1 MSNNNPRSRRVAEQI
16 RQELA
21 TLIMR
26 EVKDPRVMGVSFT
39 AVDVTSDLEHAKV
52 WFTTFNPDHPAALK
66 GLHSASGF
74 LRSELAKR
82 MSIRTV
88 PKLNFIYDESVERG
102 AHLSHLIDQAVAE
115 DRLRPHDVDEGA
127 DEATDA
133 PKTENS
139 GPDEAQ
145 G

>member
-21 TLIMR
+21 SILMR
-26 EVKDPRVMGVSFT
+26 EMKDPRVIGVSFT

-52 WFTTFNPDHPAALK
+52 WFTTFNPDHQAALK
-66 GLHSASGF
+66 GLASAAGF

-88 PKLNFIYDESVERG
+88 PKLNFHYDESVERG
-102 AHLSHLIDQAVAE
+102 AYLSHLIDQAVEE
-115 DRLRPHDVDEGA
+115 DRLRPHDTTED
-127 DEATDA
+127 AT
-133 PKTENS
+133 TER

>member
-1 MSNNNPRSRRVAEQI
+1 MSNNNPRSRRVAEQVL
-16 RQELA
+16 QELA
-21 TLIMR
+21 DILMR
-26 EVKDPRVMGVSFT
+26 EMKDPRVVGVSFT

-52 WFTTFNPDHPAALK
+52 WFTTFNPDHQAALK
-66 GLHSASGF
+66 GLASAAGF

-88 PKLNFIYDESVERG
+88 PKLNFHHDESVERG
-102 AHLSHLIDQAVAE
+102 AYLSHLIDQAVAE
-115 DRLRPHDVDEGA
+115 DRLRPHDTIEVD
-127 DEATDA
+127 
-133 PKTENS
+133 TEDR

>member
-21 TLIMR
+21 AILMR
-26 EVKDPRVMGVSFT
+26 EMKDPRVIGVSFT

-52 WFTTFNPDHPAALK
+52 WFTTFNPDHQAALK
-66 GLHSASGF
+66 GLASAAGF

-88 PKLNFIYDESVERG
+88 PKLNFHYDESVERG
-102 AHLSHLIDQAVAE
+102 AYLSHLIDQAVEE
-115 DRLRPHDVDEGA
+115 DRLRPRDAAED
-127 DEATDA
+127 ATEDR
-133 PKTENS
+133 

-145 G
+145 D

>member
-21 TLIMR
+21 SILMR
-26 EVKDPRVMGVSFT
+26 GMKDPRVVGVSFT

-52 WFTTFNPDHPAALK
+52 WFTTFNPDHQAALK
-66 GLHSASGF
+66 GLASAAGF

-88 PKLNFIYDESVERG
+88 PKLNFHYDESVERG
-102 AHLSHLIDQAVAE
+102 AYLSHLIDQAVE
-115 DRLRPHDVDEGA
+115 QDRLRPHDTID
-127 DEATDA
+127 DI
-133 PKTENS
+133 TENR